1 MKKTILFLL
10 FALSG
15 FAQELC
21 FVQLTDTHFGLPAHA
36 ARTRAAVEAINELP
50 FDVQFVVVTGDVVA
64 DNITNEAA
72 VAEALDVLGQL
83 KVPTHFVAGNHDVK
97 TNNLNNTIATFVNRF
112 GPLTS
117 RQTYGGVECVFAYTE
132 PLARD
137 FSVVGYDP
145 LAEVAALLVE
155 CGDRPV
161 ILFHHA
167 ASVPDFYNNRLYNGW
182 KNEQNR
188 ARWNALLQEKGV
200 DAIVVG
206 HFHRGELHWIG
217 DIPVYVAPS
226 IAGYWG
232 RQASFRIYEYRNGHL
247 SYRTGYINE

>member
-1 MKKTILFLL
+1 MKKIILFLL
-10 FALSG
+10 FSLSG

-21 FVQLTDTHFGLPAHA
+21 FVQLTDTHFGSPEHA
-36 ARTRAAVEAINELP
+36 ARARAAVEAINKLP
-50 FDVQFVVVTGDVVA
+50 FDVQFVVVTGDVMA
-64 DNITNEAA
+64 DNITNENA
-72 VAEALDVLGQL
+72 VAEALDILGRL

-97 TNNLNNTIATFVNRF
+97 TNNLSNTVATFFNRF

-132 PLARD
+132 PLARG

-145 LAEVAALLVE
+145 LVEVAALLDE
-155 CGDRPV
+155 CVGRPV
-161 ILFHHA
+161 IMFHHT
-167 ASVPDFYNNRLYNGW
+167 ASISDFYNNRLYKGW

-188 ARWNALLQEKGV
+188 ALWHSLLQGKGV
-200 DAIVVG
+200 DAVVAG